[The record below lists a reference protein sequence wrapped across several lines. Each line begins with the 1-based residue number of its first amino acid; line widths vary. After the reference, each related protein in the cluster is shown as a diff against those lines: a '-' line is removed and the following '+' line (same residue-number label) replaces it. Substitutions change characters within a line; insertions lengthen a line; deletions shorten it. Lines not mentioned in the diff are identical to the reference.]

1 MKRIGNS
8 SKSFYPGILKE
19 YIIDSIFKSRYKSK
33 VIYDDLDNLSI
44 YIKGFCI
51 NSFNINMVFKEI
63 FRHYENISFDVTEIK
78 RIFHNKYAKEYLI
91 KVNTVYKGAK
101 WIIPIKLIG
110 VADNFPVGIKDS
122 VYLSKF
128 KLEKDIMLVTQ
139 EENLAYTFYKIMKGI
154 MFNNNLLLELYK
166 INGNLKDKKNVSK
179 AIENLY
185 NSNKDSLVIKNIKD
199 RIEQIRRNINYRS
212 NWKYFTYREN
222 IKIKY
227 DDVMCVLDMIY
238 VLLKGG
244 VVNE

>member
-1 MKRIGNS
+1 
-8 SKSFYPGILKE
+8 
-19 YIIDSIFKSRYKSK
+19 
-33 VIYDDLDNLSI
+33 
-44 YIKGFCI
+44 
-51 NSFNINMVFKEI
+51 
-63 FRHYENISFDVTEIK
+63 
-78 RIFHNKYAKEYLI
+78 
-91 KVNTVYKGAK
+91 
-101 WIIPIKLIG
+101 
-110 VADNFPVGIKDS
+110 
-122 VYLSKF
+122 
-128 KLEKDIMLVTQ
+128 
-139 EENLAYTFYKIMKGI
+139 MKGI

-166 INGNLKDKKNVSK
+166 INGNLKDKKKVSK

-185 NSNKDSLVIKNIKD
+185 NSNKDSLVIRNIKD